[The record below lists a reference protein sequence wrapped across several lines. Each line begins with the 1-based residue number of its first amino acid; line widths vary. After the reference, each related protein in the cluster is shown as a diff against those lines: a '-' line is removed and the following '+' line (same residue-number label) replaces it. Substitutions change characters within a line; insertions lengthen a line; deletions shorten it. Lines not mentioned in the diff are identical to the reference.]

1 MNKHEKNLI
10 VFAGSLLFS
19 GIIFGAFG
27 AHILKEILSES
38 ALEIFKTGVFYQ
50 ITQGLGLL
58 LLVLIQKSFSLNLKL
73 SSKLISIGILLFS
86 GSIYILSL
94 SELIDLGAFKII
106 VGPITPIGGLQM
118 IVGWFAF
125 ILKSIKYQKNP

>member
-106 VGPITPIGGLQM
+106 VGPITPIGGLLM

>member
-1 MNKHEKNLI
+1 MNKHEKNVLT
-10 VFAGSLLFS
+10 FAGSLLFT

-27 AHILKEILSES
+27 AHILKETLSEN
-38 ALEIFKTGVFYQ
+38 ALESFKTGVFYQ

-58 LLVLIQKSFSLNLKL
+58 LLILIQKNFSLDLKL

-94 SELIDLGAFKII
+94 SEVIDLGVFKKII
-106 VGPITPIGGLQM
+106 GPITPIGGLLM
-118 IVGWFAF
+118 IVGWFTF
-125 ILKSIKYQKNP
+125 IFKSIKYQKNP